1 MQAVVCAVIVGVLL
15 VFLFSVSIAL
25 DKTQQRWRAE
35 QKKYERASQ
44 AIVMLADLYEP
55 IAKMVEVSM
64 GRKDASLAGLA
75 WEVLQRHKAACEFA
89 RGTHV

>member
-1 MQAVVCAVIVGVLL
+1 MQAVVFAGIVGVLL

-25 DKTQQRWRAE
+25 DKTQQRWRAQ
-35 QKKYERASQ
+35 QKQYERASQ

-64 GRKDASLAGLA
+64 DRKDASLAGLA
-75 WEVLQRHKAACEFA
+75 REVLQRHKAACEFA
-89 RGTHV
+89 RGTQV